1 MDPGPAQPLDAIMN
15 RPEADELVEALDAV
29 AEVLSRSSERVELV
43 AARSRV
49 LVGGR
54 AAGVSY
60 AELLTGATGPLVL
73 DVLSELQERLSVAGG
88 RLRRV
93 EVRALHAE
101 GLSMEKIARLLRV
114 SRQRVSAIIN
124 SPLGERRPDPDDD
137 DYARSAGLSLT
148 DSEFK
153 MIAEALPHIVWVAS
167 ADGATEYFN
176 RQGTDYTGRPRTA
189 NENWAWVSMVHPEDQ
204 EEALAAW
211 QTAVDRGTVFEHTY
225 RICRH
230 DGEYRWH
237 SFRSLPVRGTDDQIV
252 KWIGTATD
260 IHDQLRLESELR
272 EVRLALERERG

>member
-1 MDPGPAQPLDAIMN
+1 MKRTED
-15 RPEADELVEALDAV
+15 DELVDALDAV
-29 AEVLSRSSERVELV
+29 AEVLSRSSERVQLV
-43 AARSRV
+43 AVRSRE
-49 LVGGR
+49 LAAGR
-54 AAGVSY
+54 AAGLSY
-60 AELLTGATGPLVL
+60 AELITGATGPLVL
-73 DVLSELQERLSVAGG
+73 DVLSELQERLSAASG

-93 EVRALHAE
+93 EVRALQAE

-124 SPLGERRPDPDDD
+124 SPVGERRPDSDDD

-153 MIAEALPHIVWVAS
+153 MVAETLPHIVWVAS
-167 ADGATEYFN
+167 PDGATEYFN
-176 RQGTDYTGRPRTA
+176 RQGTDYTGRPRAA
-189 NENWAWVSMVHPEDQ
+189 NEDRAWVNMVHPEDQ
-204 EEALAAW
+204 EEVLAAW

-225 RICRH
+225 RIRRH
-230 DGEYRWH
+230 DGEFRWH
-237 SFRSLPVRGTDDQIV
+237 RCRSLPVRGTDDQIV

>member
-1 MDPGPAQPLDAIMN
+1 MN
-15 RPEADELVEALDAV
+15 RTDADELVEALDAV

-43 AARSRV
+43 AARSRE
-49 LVGGR
+49 LVSGR
-54 AAGVSY
+54 AAGLSY
-60 AELLTGATGPLVL
+60 AELITGATGPLVL
-73 DVLSELQERLSVAGG
+73 DVLSELQEGLSAAGG

-124 SPLGERRPDPDDD
+124 SPMGERPDPDE
-137 DYARSAGLSLT
+137 DYARAAGLSLT
-148 DSEFK
+148 DSEFH
-153 MIAEALPHIVWVAS
+153 MIAEALPHIVWLAS

-176 RQGTDYTGRPRTA
+176 RQGTDYTGRPRAA
-189 NENWAWVSMVHPEDQ
+189 NEDRAWVSLVHPDDQ
-204 EEALAAW
+204 QETLTAW

-225 RICRH
+225 RIRRY

-237 SFRSLPVRGTDDQIV
+237 RCRSLPVRGTDDQIV